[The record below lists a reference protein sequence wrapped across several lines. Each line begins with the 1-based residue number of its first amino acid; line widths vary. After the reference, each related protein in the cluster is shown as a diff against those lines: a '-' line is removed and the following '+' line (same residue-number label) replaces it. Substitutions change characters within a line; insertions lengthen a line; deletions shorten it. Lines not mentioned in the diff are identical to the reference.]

1 MAVDHFIPVIWAAEI
16 LETFQTANVIASVVN
31 TDYEG
36 EITGQGSSV
45 KISSIGEIT
54 VADYTKNST
63 SLTVQ
68 KLQSSQTILNIDTA
82 KYFAFEIDDID
93 KAQANVNF
101 MPAAMKKAAYALA
114 KVADTALGL
123 LYSEAAHTVTDATCD
138 SLLIYNTI
146 AEAKQKLDE
155 AGVPDEGRWMVLAP
169 WVISKL
175 ILAKLLTT
183 EGSVNADGTYAN
195 GMVGNVLG
203 FAILKSNGLYQ
214 TGTAPDYTTHC
225 MAGVRE
231 AISFAEQIVKVE
243 GYRPEDHFTDAVKG
257 LHVYGM
263 KVVQPQG
270 LVQLVLTYS
279 AETT

>member
-1 MAVDHFIPVIWAAEI
+1 MAVDHFIPVIWAAKI
-16 LETFQTANVIASVVN
+16 LDTFQTANVIGSVVN
-31 TDYEG
+31 TDYQG
-36 EITGQGSSV
+36 DITGQGSSV

-93 KAQANVNF
+93 IAQANVNF
-101 MPAAMKKAAYALA
+101 MPTAMKKAAYALA
-114 KVADTALGL
+114 KVADAALGL
-123 LYSEAAHTVTDATCD
+123 LYSQAAHTVTDASCD
-138 SLLIYNTI
+138 SLLIYNTV

-155 AGVPDEGRWMVLAP
+155 AGVPDEGRWMVLPP
-169 WVISKL
+169 WVISKM
-175 ILAKLLTT
+175 ILAKLLNT
-183 EGSVNADGTYAN
+183 EGSVDADEAYTN
-195 GMVGNVLG
+195 GKVGRVLG
-203 FAILKSNGLYQ
+203 FDILKSNGLYQ
-214 TGTAPDYTTHC
+214 TGSAPNYTTYA

-243 GYRPEDHFTDAVKG
+243 AYRPEDHFTDAVKG